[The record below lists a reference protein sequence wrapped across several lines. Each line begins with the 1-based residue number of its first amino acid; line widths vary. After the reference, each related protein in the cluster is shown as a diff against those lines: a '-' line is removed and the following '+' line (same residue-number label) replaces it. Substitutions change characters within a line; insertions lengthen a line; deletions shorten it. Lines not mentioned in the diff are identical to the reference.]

1 MLQFL
6 HLSNRNKNSNNLI
19 KWLNECNQSVS
30 DGARHSKKKSFIT
43 ISQKQGGVGQMVLG
57 KKHSPIA
64 WKVTVVFSALLKF
77 QVKES

>member
-1 MLQFL
+1 MNATKVFQMGPG
-6 HLSNRNKNSNNLI
+6 I
-19 KWLNECNQSVS
+19 Q
-30 DGARHSKKKSFIT
+30 KKKSFIT

>member
-1 MLQFL
+1 MQPKCF
-6 HLSNRNKNSNNLI
+6 R
-19 KWLNECNQSVS
+19 WGQ
-30 DGARHSKKKSFIT
+30 AFKKKSFIT